1 LGLADQV
8 IGVKAKKF
16 LMQTIYLFASKYSK
30 IVSNWVV
37 QVTEIIEQT
46 VEQSFDPDERK
57 LEENTTKFLQWLG
70 FSPVDVKWYPD
81 QKIGKFMIGTSRMW
95 QDPKTDN
102 ISKVIMHSLIGALG
116 AKLLGEKP
124 EVVQLTSQLPPRIN
138 VGYEIRERYGDIS
151 TVELNDET
159 APTIEPLSLDS
170 SAPVVDHAKPSS
182 GKISHMRYKSLIEP
196 FLGPEIDEEKA
207 AKVLMEETLSL
218 LRENYSEDLDSFD
231 LTTLNLMLFLFQR
244 SAKEDKWQDKAIE
257 LGKNF
262 ATKMKEL
269 YKNIESNGAI
279 EGMGALK
286 PDSFDEF
293 LFYGKHQSSEEFCHF
308 LALIFQE
315 YVSKFTDIEFKAD
328 KPLCATSG
336 SSLCLYAYVK

>member
-1 LGLADQV
+1 MGLAEQV

-30 IVSNWVV
+30 IVSNWVE
-37 QVTEIIEQT
+37 QVSEVIEQT

-57 LEENTTKFLQWLG
+57 IEENTAKFLQWLG

-81 QKIGKFMIGTSRMW
+81 QKIGRFMIGTSRMW

-102 ISKVIMHSLIGALG
+102 VTKVIMHSLIGALG
-116 AKLLGEKP
+116 KKLLGEKP
-124 EVVQLTSQLPPRIN
+124 DVTQITGQLPPRII

-151 TVELNDET
+151 PIDLTDTPQVDVNQPT
-159 APTIEPLSLDS
+159 KTIEPS
-170 SAPVVDHAKPSS
+170 SDPKPSS
-182 GKISHMRYKSLIEP
+182 TKMSPSRYKSLIEP
-196 FLGPEIDEEKA
+196 FIGHEIDENLA
-207 AKVLMEETLSL
+207 AKTLMDETLAL
-218 LRENYSEDLDSFD
+218 LKKKYPEDLETFD
-231 LTTLNLMLFLFQR
+231 LGTLNLLLFLFQQ
-244 SAKEDKWQDKAIE
+244 SAKEEKWEESASE
-257 LGKNF
+257 LGKRF
-262 ATKMKEL
+262 ASKMKES
-269 YKNIESNGAI
+269 YQNVEPNGAI

-293 LFYGKHQSSEEFCHF
+293 LFYGKHQTSEEFCHF
-308 LALIFQE
+308 IAIIFQE
-315 YVSKFTDIEFKAD
+315 YLSLFMDIEYKAD